1 MMTTNPKAQAIQTFY
16 FPYIL
21 CTALKVFN
29 VIPSTDS
36 SMAQLF
42 QNSYLSYTHILYN
55 VHTGLHFLK
64 RQSHEIVGMISI
76 SPASTLHSQFF

>member
-1 MMTTNPKAQAIQTFY
+1 MMTTNPKAEAIQTFY

-29 VIPSTDS
+29 GIPSTDS

-42 QNSYLSYTHILYN
+42 HILYN